1 LHGQPLR
8 RNNFISKLFK
18 PLLKRAGLPDVRPY
32 DLRHTSATLLLA
44 AGVNIRVISERLGH
58 ESIEITLKHYA
69 HCLPCMQE
77 KAVEAVEALFGAI
90 GTKSARTEDC
100 GDYVI

>member
-1 LHGQPLR
+1 MFA
-8 RNNFISKLFK
+8 NCSDN
-18 PLLKRAGLPDVRPY
+18 GLDQIRPAAVRPH

-69 HCLPCMQE
+69 HVLPRMQE
-77 KAVEAVEALFGAI
+77 KAVEAVLGMFGAI
-90 GTKSARTEDC
+90 GTTGGRRRLCDLT
-100 GDYVI
+100 